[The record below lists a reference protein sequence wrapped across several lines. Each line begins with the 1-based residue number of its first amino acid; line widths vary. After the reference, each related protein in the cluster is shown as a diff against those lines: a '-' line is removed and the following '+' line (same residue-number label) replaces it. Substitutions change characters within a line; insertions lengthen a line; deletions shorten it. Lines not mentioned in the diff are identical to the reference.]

1 MKIFLPLSS
10 VVEIQTEGWNN
21 LIVFSQGW
29 ARGKSAVMNAVRY
42 STLEGK

>member
-1 MKIFLPLSS
+1 MNIFLRLSS
-10 VVEIQTEGWNN
+10 VVELQTEGLNN
-21 LIVFSQGW
+21 LMVFSQGW